1 MEENLL
7 HKKLSEG
14 IEAEHK
20 SILDM
25 FNSEP
30 FGMSFDSCDNDS
42 DSGKGEKSE
51 IESDSNSCSSSEFE
65 LAKNCE
71 VSERVMLALKTQ
83 IEKEHSK
90 EDDGDEYKF
99 PDNPDH
105 GVGDSDTEKKSK
117 CCNLFCSNQC
127 PPTRFHNKM
136 KEIMQKP
143 KAARKQFLLDHLF
156 KQEDLDVRT
165 DGFQFFG
172 LFFCKSSFVQ
182 LSGVS
187 DYLVGEACK
196 AFEHGQTVFSH
207 GNTAGMRETEATLG
221 FIIWTKQHAL
231 NYGNQAPDEECIILS
246 AIYKQKDLFQQ
257 YSEEAPLP
265 RIARSTF
272 YRLFRLKFG
281 PYREDKELPH
291 IRISSY
297 SSHSRCDTCLLLEK
311 YKMTCKT
318 EEERVLLRSMEQR
331 HKQTYQKSYQ
341 SIQEKRYQAIY
352 DPINYIHIQGKET
365 FAKRV
370 FFKVKIN
377 LAQWLVQLQSLG
389 FLYVICY
396 LSNNSDVD
404 RLSYYNVTT
413 RLVDLVGLCWFKQN
427 LTEKIC

>member
-1 MEENLL
+1 
-7 HKKLSEG
+7 
-14 IEAEHK
+14 
-20 SILDM
+20 
-25 FNSEP
+25 
-30 FGMSFDSCDNDS
+30 MSARMDF
-42 DSGKGEKSE
+42 
-51 IESDSNSCSSSEFE
+51 SS
-65 LAKNCE
+65 L
-71 VSERVMLALKTQ
+71 V
-83 IEKEHSK
+83 
-90 EDDGDEYKF
+90 
-99 PDNPDH
+99 
-105 GVGDSDTEKKSK
+105 
-117 CCNLFCSNQC
+117 
-127 PPTRFHNKM
+127 
-136 KEIMQKP
+136 
-143 KAARKQFLLDHLF
+143 
-156 KQEDLDVRT
+156 
-165 DGFQFFG
+165 
-172 LFFCKSSFVQ
+172 SSFVRDLLCSSRVCLTISLLKLVKPLNMARQ
-182 LSGVS
+182 SSVTAILEEWEKLRLHWDLSFG
-187 DYLVGEACK
+187 
-196 AFEHGQTVFSH
+196 
-207 GNTAGMRETEATLG
+207 
-221 FIIWTKQHAL
+221 I
-231 NYGNQAPDEECIILS
+231 GNQAPDEECIILS
-246 AIYKQKDLFQQ
+246 AIYKQKDLFEQ
-257 YSEEAPLP
+257 YQDEASLP

-396 LSNNSDVD
+396 LSNISDVD